1 MAENQDGQEKT
12 EDPSSRRIEE
22 SRKKGQ
28 VPRSR
33 EFNTF
38 FMMFASSI
46 AFVFMGSDM
55 VLGLMDLL
63 ASGLSPE
70 RGRIF
75 DPNYM
80 LILLWDKIIEAL
92 MLIAPFLLM
101 TVVVAVVSS
110 IFIGGWNFSTEA
122 YLPKFAKLD
131 PLKGM
136 KRIIGSQGLV
146 ELVKAIL
153 KVIVVG
159 AIAVAIL
166 HWKQDL
172 LMLLGYQSLHPA
184 LANAGNQALWF
195 FVALAVSLIILA
207 AIDIP
212 FQIWSNK
219 QQLRMTKYEV
229 KQEYKQQEGSP
240 ETRQRVRQM
249 QREMA
254 QRRMMANVPKAD
266 VIITNPTH
274 YAVAIKYDKTKAG
287 APIVVA
293 KGSDLIAMRIR
304 TIALEHSV
312 PILSS
317 PALARAI
324 YYNTE
329 IDKEIPAGLYMAVAK
344 VLAYIFELKRR
355 PGTDFSTPL
364 SMHDVPIPED
374 LRRD

>member
-12 EDPSSRRIEE
+12 EEPSSRRLEE
-22 SRKKGQ
+22 SRKQGQ

-38 FMMFASSI
+38 FMMFASSV
-46 AFVFMGSDM
+46 AFILMGSDM
-55 VLGLMDLL
+55 VIGLMDLL
-63 ASGLSPE
+63 ASGLTPD
-70 RGRIF
+70 RARIF

-80 LILLWDKIIEAL
+80 LILLWDKIFEAL
-92 MLIAPFLLM
+92 MLIAPFLLV
-101 TVVVAVVSS
+101 TVVVAILSS
-110 IFIGGWNFSTEA
+110 LLIGGWNFSTEA
-122 YLPKFAKLD
+122 YMPKFSKLD

-136 KRIIGSQGLV
+136 KKIIGTQGLV

-153 KVIVVG
+153 KVAVVG
-159 AIAVAIL
+159 AIATAIL
-166 HWKQDL
+166 YWKKDL
-172 LMLLGYQSLHPA
+172 LLLLGYQALHPA

-195 FVALAVSLIILA
+195 FVALAVSLIIVA
-207 AIDIP
+207 VIDVP

-229 KQEYKQQEGSP
+229 KQEHKQQEGSP

-249 QREMA
+249 QRELA

-287 APIVVA
+287 APVVVA
-293 KGSDLIAMRIR
+293 KGSDLVAMRIR

-312 PILSS
+312 PIMSS

-324 YYNTE
+324 FYNTE
-329 IDKEIPAGLYMAVAK
+329 IDQEIPAGLYMAVAK

-364 SMHDVPIPED
+364 SMHDVPIPDD